1 VSTLKIN
8 NMDKKDIG
16 IIVLGVLLILTF
28 IFRPSKSIDTYEDEI
43 NNLKISNKKLS
54 KNNDSLIIAN
64 TILTIE
70 IEKLIANADSTQA
83 ALADTEDKINDL
95 ENGKGKVSGYVNTL
109 NADGVANALT
119 EYLDKR
125 K

>member
-1 VSTLKIN
+1 
-8 NMDKKDIG
+8 MDKKSIG
-16 IIVLGVLLILTF
+16 IIVLGVALILSF
-28 IFRPSKSIDTYEDEI
+28 IFRPSKDIDTYEDEI
-43 NNLKISNKKLS
+43 NNLKIVNEKLV

-64 TILTIE
+64 DALSVE
-70 IEKLIANADSTQA
+70 IKELMDNIDSTQA

-95 ENGKGKVSGYVNTL
+95 EDDKDKVSSYVNTL

-119 EYLDKR
+119 EYINKR